1 MTYFSK
7 EIYKMNE
14 SDRLQMI
21 EKKELDNITVDSDEY
36 DIYIGM
42 IKLKEKIKSSG
53 YRSSQKNEK
62 TT

>member
-1 MTYFSK
+1 
-7 EIYKMNE
+7 MNE

-21 EKKELDNITVDSDEY
+21 EKELDNISVDSDEY

-53 YRSSQKNEK
+53 YRSSQKKNEK